1 MAGRRQADGDGV
13 GAALQRV
20 ECGQEEDHQA
30 KMAGEMRVTEKGPF
44 LNPVW
49 LLGLIKGG
57 WSPPASL
64 GCTRELRFLPGVTS
78 PSLTNLA
85 AKV

>member
-1 MAGRRQADGDGV
+1 M

-30 KMAGEMRVTEKGPF
+30 KMAGEMRVTEKGPL

-57 WSPPASL
+57 WSPSASL
-64 GCTRELRFLPGVTS
+64 GCTRELGLLTKVTS
-78 PSLTNLA
+78 PRLWNLA